1 MKTMLLAAVTAV
13 LCASFASA
21 DNLDALSKKVDGAAN
36 AAHGKTD
43 KGSAKADAAVTK
55 TLGTDNPIAAA
66 ATSKVKGAE
75 KGAKGK
81 TNAGAAKAK
90 GAIDKAKGKK
100 AAAHAAVETKAAA
113 ADAKAASAVEAAGH

>member
-1 MKTMLLAAVTAV
+1 MKTMMIAAVTAV
-13 LCASFASA
+13 LCASYASA
-21 DNLDALSKKVDGAAN
+21 DNLDALSKKVDGTAA

-55 TLGTDNPIAAA
+55 TLGTDNPVAVA

-81 TNAGAAKAK
+81 TDAGAAKAK
-90 GAIDKAKGKK
+90 GAINKAKGKK
-100 AAAHAAVETKAAA
+100 EAAKAAVETKAAA
-113 ADAKAASAVEAAGH
+113 ADQKAAAAIEGAAH